1 MRAAEQGGAGAERRL
16 TDWLWL
22 VWFLDFA
29 ILVLRLAGAGDIR
42 ATQGLLGQACWGRR

>member
-1 MRAAEQGGAGAERRL
+1 MRAAEQGGEGAERRL

-29 ILVLRLAGAGDIR
+29 ILCAAVAGAGDTR
-42 ATQGLLGQACWGRR
+42 AHKGHNHRLTLFS